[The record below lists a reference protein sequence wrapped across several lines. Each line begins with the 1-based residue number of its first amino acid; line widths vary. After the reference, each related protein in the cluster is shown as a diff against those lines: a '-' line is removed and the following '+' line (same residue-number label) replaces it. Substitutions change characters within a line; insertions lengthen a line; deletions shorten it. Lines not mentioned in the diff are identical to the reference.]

1 MERNIR
7 LNWAALVEEARR
19 RRKAQ
24 RLTQQRLAAIA
35 DVSAPTVSRF
45 EGGDKN
51 IQLASVLAILDALGM
66 VERSAIEFPEKVERY
81 DFDRDVVLF
90 AGKTI
95 DGEIT
100 CAVSREALEDHFG
113 AHGSRARAHL
123 AAFRANRPAIEDAA
137 RRKLTAGQRE
147 TDGSI
152 LIKTMDLKAIA
163 GSRDKAVGSKA

>member
-24 RLTQQRLAAIA
+24 RLSQKRLAAIA
-35 DVSAPTVSRF
+35 DVSTPTISRF
-45 EGGDKN
+45 EKGDKN

-66 VERSAIEFPEKVERY
+66 VEWPAIEFPEKIERF

-90 AGKTI
+90 AGGTA

-100 CAVSREALEDHFG
+100 CAVSGEALEDRFG
-113 AHGSRARAHL
+113 GRGSSKRARL
-123 AAFRANRPAIEDAA
+123 AIFRANRPAIEDAA
-137 RRKLTAGQRE
+137 RRKLTARQRE
-147 TDGSI
+147 PDGTI
-152 LIKTMDLKAIA
+152 LIKTADL
-163 GSRDKAVGSKA
+163 